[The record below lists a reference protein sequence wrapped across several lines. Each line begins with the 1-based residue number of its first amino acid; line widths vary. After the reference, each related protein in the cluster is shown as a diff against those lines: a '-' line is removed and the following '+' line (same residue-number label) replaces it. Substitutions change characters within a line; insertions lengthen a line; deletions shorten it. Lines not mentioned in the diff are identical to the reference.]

1 MTEISRVAMW
11 QTAAITLLVLMLLVA
26 AAPSPAR
33 GAGAPSAQ
41 PHAQPVLFGQFAGN
55 VLVGFYY
62 SNPVTSSVVIVGDG
76 SQVPVDTLQ
85 VAAANPGGPQ
95 NLTFAI
101 EQYVPVT
108 EQRTAPGPDNTTITR
123 PVVVAENIQWQNQT
137 VALASRS
144 VGTYQVQLPQAPR
157 QEVTV
162 ITSAGASWTFYHH
175 TSPGALP
182 AFLTQ
187 GGELGLA
194 AGVIALSSLDWAF
207 AALTA
212 RAVVRRAKYWPQ
224 RSLAG
229 WVVILFMVA
238 FTAYGALGAFYYEL
252 AYVPWYTWLLPLFYI
267 CVAFMLGIF
276 EPRVERWELEHY
288 TGSAREDTLES
299 DVRSILTAPHSELGN
314 IYVHKSSRRAAL
326 KRLLGLYTPIRF
338 RNPKVENGK
347 VVRPWSAENR
357 LCEDPIWD
365 VKRTFW
371 IDPEVDPDEVGMKTT
386 TYREARASGEEGNES
401 PRRWLPWRHS
411 SGKRIREFVIPLSGS
426 YTSTIPEFVSGLY
439 NAVTI
444 GEELEKTRWE
454 KEEAEAKLDS
464 KFVDFDAERYGAR
477 LAAAG
482 LSRGRRDIDGY
493 KRVAEGIREQ
503 ARAKL
508 KSDGSAK

>member
-1 MTEISRVAMW
+1 MNKSHIATW
-11 QTAAITLLVLMLLVA
+11 QAAAITLIVICAALAVA
-26 AAPSPAR
+26 APAR
-33 GAGAPSAQ
+33 GEPGAATVAQ
-41 PHAQPVLFGQFAGN
+41 PRAQPVLFGQFAGD

-62 SNPVTSSVVIVGDG
+62 TNPVTSSVVIVNDG

-101 EQYVPVT
+101 EQYVQVT
-108 EQRTAPGPDNTTITR
+108 EQQTAQGPNNTTITR
-123 PVVVAENIQWQNQT
+123 PVAVAEDIQWQNRT
-137 VALASRS
+137 IALTSRS
-144 VGTYQVQLPQAPR
+144 VGVYQVQLPQAPR

-162 ITSAGASWTFYHH
+162 ITASGASWTFNHH

-194 AGVIALSSLDWAF
+194 AAVIALSSLDWAF

-212 RAVVRRAKYWPQ
+212 RAIVRRAKYWPQ

-252 AYVPWYTWLLPLFYI
+252 AYVPWYTWLLPLFYV
-267 CVAFMLGIF
+267 CTAFMLGIF
-276 EPRVERWELEHY
+276 EPKVERWELEHY

-299 DVRSILTAPHSELGN
+299 DVRSILTAPHAEMGN
-314 IYVHKSSRRAAL
+314 VYVSKNSRRAAF
-326 KRLLGLYTPIRF
+326 KRFLGIYTPIRF
-338 RNPKVENGK
+338 RNPKVEGGK

-365 VKRTFW
+365 TKRTFW
-371 IDPEVDPDEVGMKTT
+371 IDPRTDPDDVGMHTT
-386 TYREARASGEEGNES
+386 TYREAKGADEQGAES

-411 SGKRIREFVIPLSGS
+411 SGKRIKEFIIPLSGS
-426 YTSTIPEFVSGLY
+426 YTSTIPEFVSGLH
-439 NAVTI
+439 NAVSI
-444 GEELEKTRWE
+444 GEELERTRWE

-464 KFVDFDAERYGAR
+464 KFVNFDAERYGAR

-482 LSRGRRDIDGY
+482 LSRGRRDADGY
-493 KRVAEGIREQ
+493 KRVADRIRDQ
-503 ARAKL
+503 AGVKL
-508 KSDGSAK
+508 KSDGSK